1 MFVIS
6 FPMNFF
12 FFPLHLT
19 HPYRINFWNEA
30 VDILYEAQL
39 MSIDNSF
46 TAVCNTEQ
54 LSSLWYPIK
63 PCLHAVAMYEV
74 LPDADVWA
82 NALHI

>member
-1 MFVIS
+1 M
-6 FPMNFF
+6 
-12 FFPLHLT
+12 
-19 HPYRINFWNEA
+19 NFWNEA
-30 VDILYEAQL
+30 VDILYKAQL

-74 LPDADVWA
+74 LPDADV
-82 NALHI
+82 